1 MNWVNK
7 IISTWAALV
16 YNLPKRLA
24 VVIDNLSTL
33 ERRSVCTVVQSW

>member
-7 IISTWAALV
+7 IIGTWAAFV

-24 VVIDNLSTL
+24 VVIANLITL
-33 ERRSVCTVVQSW
+33 ERRSVCTAA